1 MKEWEKAWEDWKYG
15 RIASDASDFKAGW
28 YAALERVGKE
38 LYTEEDVTRIVTAL
52 QADDPDNL
60 QS

>member
-1 MKEWEKAWEDWKYG
+1 MKEWEKAWGEWKYG

-28 YAALERVGKE
+28 DAAVDFIKTS
-38 LYTEEDVTRIVTAL
+38 TEPPVF
-52 QADDPDNL
+52 DPDNP